1 MGAQG
6 CRAYVVEW
14 EGEPVLRVSKC
25 FRAVVKAAG
34 LKKVSPH
41 ILRHTAITWAMQGG
55 AKIYDVAEYFGVSEK
70 LIRSV
75 YGHHH
80 PDHQKGVT
88 DTIDNRKHKPK
99 TKTLK

>member
-1 MGAQG
+1 
-6 CRAYVVEW
+6 VT
-14 EGEPVLRVSKC
+14 
-25 FRAVVKAAG
+25 
-34 LKKVSPH
+34 PH

-70 LIRSV
+70 LIRQV

-99 TKTLK
+99 TKPLK